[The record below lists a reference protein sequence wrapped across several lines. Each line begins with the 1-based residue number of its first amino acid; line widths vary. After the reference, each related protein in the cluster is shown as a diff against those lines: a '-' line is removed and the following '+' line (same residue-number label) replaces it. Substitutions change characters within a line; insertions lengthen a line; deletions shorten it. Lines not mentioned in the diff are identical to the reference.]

1 MMNLIGKMLDNRYEI
16 LEKIGVGGMATVYKA
31 KCHVLNRFVAI
42 KILKDEFTTDSDF
55 IRRFNTEAQA
65 AASLTHPNIVSI
77 YDVGNEDNLYYIVM
91 ELIQGKTLKEII
103 TEDGKLSWKW
113 SVNIAIQIASA
124 LEVAHKNNIIHRD
137 IKPHNIII
145 TEDGIAKVTDFG
157 IAKAVSNSTITAFG
171 TTIGS
176 VHYFSPEH
184 ARGGYTDA
192 KSDLYSLG
200 VVMYEMVTGRVPFDA
215 DTPVSVALKQV
226 QEEPVDPITYAKDLP
241 VSVNRIILK
250 AMQKDPNLRYQNAT
264 EMLKDLSM
272 ALKRPNE
279 DFVVLAL
286 KDDDS
291 PTQKIPTIYELD
303 MERNN
308 DRNAPKIGEGESE
321 KKKGKLAKIKEF
333 YEKHR
338 FLKFLTILVI
348 LGIIFLIV
356 GLITV
361 GIINGSRT
369 KQAYLPEEVTSLD
382 LEAEDQ
388 LTGEEIKTILE
399 NAGFTNVKIENESS
413 DTVEAG
419 YIIKIEP
426 NKANYLYNL
435 DQEIIITVSTG
446 PEIGVLPTQ
455 MVGKQR
461 SEVEAELKELG
472 FVNLNITEETSET
485 VEEGIVLSVDP
496 LEGEEIAKNTTINIV
511 VSSGSQFETVT
522 VKSVIGET
530 EANAKTILSAISEN
544 LVVEVN
550 YEEDLSK
557 DDGVVISQTV
567 DGKALDSGETVDVKE
582 NVTVSLVVNKL
593 PVESTVTFNINV
605 ASYYPEAQ
613 DSDSSDEDG
622 NSVNTTSTSPAVS
635 KVPVLIYVGGIQ
647 VSNENVNT
655 DTTSYTKTYKT
666 SGSKEVIIT
675 VGGNQV
681 YHDNINFS
689 SGDQTITISK

>member
-1 MMNLIGKMLDNRYEI
+1 
-16 LEKIGVGGMATVYKA
+16 MATVYKA

-103 TEDGKLSWKW
+103 NEDGKLSWKW

-226 QEEPVDPITYAKDLP
+226 QEEPIDPITYTKDLP

-264 EMLKDLSM
+264 EMLKDLRM

-308 DRNAPKIGEGESE
+308 DRNAPKIGENEQN
-321 KKKGKLAKIKEF
+321 KKGKLAKIKEF
-333 YEKHR
+333 YEKHK
-338 FLKFLTILVI
+338 FLKVLTILAI
-348 LGIIFLIV
+348 LAIIFVLV

-369 KQAYLPEEVTSLD
+369 EQAYLPEEVVNMDEENPLTGDEAKAL
-382 LEAEDQ
+382 LEA
-388 LTGEEIKTILE
+388 
-399 NAGFTNVKIENESS
+399 AGFTNVQIRNESS
-413 DTVEAG
+413 DTVEVG
-419 YIIKIEP
+419 YVISIEP
-426 NKANYLYNL
+426 NQVNYLYNI

-446 PEIGVLPTQ
+446 PEIGKLPDQ
-455 MVGKQR
+455 MVGRQQA
-461 SEVEAELKELG
+461 EVEEELKDLG
-472 FVNLNITEETSET
+472 FENLNITEETSET
-485 VEEGIVLSVDP
+485 VEEGIILSVDP
-496 LEGEEIAKNTTINIV
+496 AEGEEIAKSTTINIV
-511 VSSGSQFETVT
+511 VSSGSQYETVT
-522 VKSVIGET
+522 VKSVVGET
-530 EANAKTILSAISEN
+530 EANARTILSAISSN
-544 LVVEVN
+544 LVVEVS
-550 YEEDLSK
+550 YDEDASK
-557 DDGVVISQTV
+557 SDGIVLSQTV
-567 DGKALDSGETVDVKE
+567 DGKNLNSGDTVDVKE
-582 NVTVSLVVNKL
+582 NVTVTLVVNKL
-593 PVESTVTFNINV
+593 PVESTITFNINV
-605 ASYYPEAQ
+605 ASIRAKYNSSS
-613 DSDSSDEDG
+613 DSDDENASDSEDG
-622 NSVNTTSTSPAVS
+622 SNPKKVDVVFYIEDMTTSTDRESVS
-635 KVPVLIYVGGIQ
+635 TSNTNYTYSYSSSGTKEVKITVGGIQ
-647 VSNENVNT
+647 VYRET
-655 DTTSYTKTYKT
+655 LD
-666 SGSKEVIIT
+666 
-675 VGGNQV
+675 
-681 YHDNINFS
+681 FS
-689 SGDQTITISK
+689 AGDQTITISE

>member
-1 MMNLIGKMLDNRYEI
+1 
-16 LEKIGVGGMATVYKA
+16 MATVYKA

-103 TEDGKLSWKW
+103 NEDGKLSWKW

-226 QEEPVDPITYAKDLP
+226 QEEPVDPITYTKDLP

-264 EMLKDLSM
+264 EMLKDLRM

-308 DRNAPKIGEGESE
+308 DRNAPKIGENEQN
-321 KKKGKLAKIKEF
+321 KKGKLAKIKEF
-333 YEKHR
+333 YEKHK
-338 FLKFLTILVI
+338 FLKVLTILAI
-348 LGIIFLIV
+348 LAIIFVLV

-369 KQAYLPEEVTSLD
+369 EQAYLPEEVVNMDEENPLTGDEAKAL
-382 LEAEDQ
+382 LEA
-388 LTGEEIKTILE
+388 
-399 NAGFTNVKIENESS
+399 AGFTNVQIRNESS
-413 DTVEAG
+413 DTVEVG
-419 YIIKIEP
+419 YVISIEP
-426 NKANYLYNL
+426 NQVNFLYNI
-435 DQEIIITVSTG
+435 DQEIILTVSTG
-446 PEIGVLPTQ
+446 PEIGKLPDQ
-455 MVGKQR
+455 MVGRQQA
-461 SEVEAELKELG
+461 EVEEELKDLG
-472 FVNLNITEETSET
+472 FENINITQETSET
-485 VEEGIVLSVDP
+485 VEEGIILSVDP
-496 LEGEEIAKNTTINIV
+496 AEGEEIAKSTTINIV
-511 VSSGSQFETVT
+511 VSSGSQYETVT
-522 VKSVIGET
+522 VKSVVGET
-530 EANAKTILSAISEN
+530 EANARTILSAISSN
-544 LVVEVN
+544 LVVEVS
-550 YEEDLSK
+550 YDEDASK
-557 DDGVVISQTV
+557 SDGIVLSQTV
-567 DGKALDSGETVDVKE
+567 DGKNLNSGDTVDVKE
-582 NVTVSLVVNKL
+582 NVTVTLVVNKL
-593 PVESTVTFNINV
+593 PVESTITFNINV
-605 ASYYPEAQ
+605 ASYYPESSSG
-613 DSDSSDEDG
+613 SDDE
-622 NSVNTTSTSPAVS
+622 NTTDDSNSSPKNVSIVVYVSDRQVKNESVSTS
-635 KVPVLIYVGGIQ
+635 
-647 VSNENVNT
+647 NT
-655 DTTSYTKTYKT
+655 NYSFSYKN
-666 SGSKEVIIT
+666 SGSREVQIT
-675 VGGNQV
+675 IGGNEV
-681 YHDNINFS
+681 YRDTLDFS